1 MEIVKERRA
10 GPKRIG
16 ELLVAANVIRPEV
29 LMEALQIAKKST
41 TPLGRVLM
49 SIGEISES
57 DLQVAIEVQS
67 LLREGVIANDFGIKA
82 LNLACKSKLSLE
94 EAFRRLGWQPPQ
106 RESLSSNEL
115 GELLQAAGVVTPE
128 RMEEAVR
135 QSHEN
140 NLPVGRC
147 LVLNRAVSPAL
158 LASALT
164 AQVLLRD
171 GKISR
176 EQAVEGLRSA
186 SRKQQSIEESLQQV
200 GAYKPV
206 KESVRV
212 GDLLTSAGI
221 VTEGDKITA
230 VEVGLESHRQIGDV
244 LVQSGMISNAT
255 LEESLKLQDL
265 VAQGHLNATQ
275 AAEILRTAH
284 TQGVTVRAVLEEKL
298 ARKEQI
304 DKTNTVIEF
313 LQLSGILTDNDMV
326 KAKNLS
332 QQLGVSLGEVLL
344 STQMVDQR
352 LIDAAIQSQDL
363 VKDEILRPEQVA
375 RVLQMCARTGLEFH
389 EALKQVA
396 WDTPDQVADE
406 ASAKQKSSW
415 MLKLWSKV
423 KKD

>member
-1 MEIVKERRA
+1 M
-10 GPKRIG
+10 
-16 ELLVAANVIRPEV
+16 
-29 LMEALQIAKKST
+29 
-41 TPLGRVLM
+41 
-49 SIGEISES
+49 
-57 DLQVAIEVQS
+57 
-67 LLREGVIANDFGIKA
+67 
-82 LNLACKSKLSLE
+82 
-94 EAFRRLGWQPPQ
+94 
-106 RESLSSNEL
+106 
-115 GELLQAAGVVTPE
+115 
-128 RMEEAVR
+128 
-135 QSHEN
+135 
-140 NLPVGRC
+140 
-147 LVLNRAVSPAL
+147 
-158 LASALT
+158 
-164 AQVLLRD
+164 
-171 GKISR
+171 
-176 EQAVEGLRSA
+176 
-186 SRKQQSIEESLQQV
+186 
-200 GAYKPV
+200 
-206 KESVRV
+206 
-212 GDLLTSAGI
+212 
-221 VTEGDKITA
+221 
-230 VEVGLESHRQIGDV
+230 
-244 LVQSGMISNAT
+244 
-255 LEESLKLQDL
+255 
-265 VAQGHLNATQ
+265 
-275 AAEILRTAH
+275 
-284 TQGVTVRAVLEEKL
+284 